1 MPRSYPIRS
10 TRNSNINYAEY
21 DLSYAA
27 EAEYDSDY
35 IPPSAE
41 EFRQAARATR
51 SAPTNSADTS
61 SAAAPVTRTTSVR
74 RSPRNRDNTSRTSTI
89 SNRSSTSQ

>member
-1 MPRSYPIRS
+1 MPRSYPVRS

-21 DLSYAA
+21 DLPYAP
-27 EAEYDSDY
+27 EADYDSDY

-51 SAPTNSADTS
+51 SAPTAATATS
-61 SAAAPVTRTTSVR
+61 SAAAPVTHTTSVR
-74 RSPRNRDNTSRTSTI
+74 RSPRLRDNTSRTSTI
-89 SNRSSTSQ
+89 STRSSTSQ